1 MTISKTEHDHMM
13 DDIMAFTTAIVGIAE
28 LRNVAVA
35 DRANAIYMAEN
46 VFHKILM
53 DKMIKKCES
62 KAIPS
67 TN

>member
-1 MTISKTEHDHMM
+1 MTISKTEYELVM
-13 DDIMAFTTAIVGIAE
+13 DDIMAFTSTIVGIAE
-28 LRNVAVA
+28 LRNIPVA
-35 DRANAIYMAEN
+35 DRANAIYLAEGI
-46 VFHKILM
+46 FHKVLM